1 MHLTTETLM
10 SLTSMLPHLSS
21 PAPQVCG
28 IYSRWILLTICDV
41 THTPAATVNTVFSVK
56 APMSG
61 GPLTISVAFISNRV
75 QFYPWGLLTPIT
87 QLTNATFETWSVWF
101 GNTSSGVYNAKGIL
115 QCCSRFWIYLGSLD
129 SIKVNI
135 YSFHIIEFWHCWKM
149 CFCYFLTHSLSLAKS
164 CNCMAFVRF

>member
-1 MHLTTETLM
+1 MPLTTATLL

-21 PAPQVCG
+21 PAPHVCG
-28 IYSRWILLTICDV
+28 IYSCWILLTICDV

-61 GPLTISVAFISNRV
+61 GPHTISVAFTTYKCNNWNVIRLIRKH
-75 QFYPWGLLTPIT
+75 FKWCIL
-87 QLTNATFETWSVWF
+87 
-101 GNTSSGVYNAKGIL
+101 YNAKGIL

-129 SIKVNI
+129 CIKVNI

-149 CFCYFLTHSLSLAKS
+149 SFCYFLSLAKS
-164 CNCMAFVRF
+164 CNCCKGFNAR